1 MTNRA
6 KSSTQKKNSGRGPIV
21 ALIMVLVVMCAG
33 LGYFIW
39 KHFPVYFMVEQTPWQ
54 KGQIEQVVRV
64 VCIVFCSVPA
74 SLSAFCMIP

>member
-1 MTNRA
+1 MFVLCFRVA
-6 KSSTQKKNSGRGPIV
+6 VGDSSVYR
-21 ALIMVLVVMCAG
+21 
-33 LGYFIW
+33 YFIW

>member
-33 LGYFIW
+33 VG
-39 KHFPVYFMVEQTPWQ
+39 
-54 KGQIEQVVRV
+54 
-64 VCIVFCSVPA
+64 VFYMEA
-74 SLSAFCMIP
+74 